1 MAVLRE
7 GAIIT
12 TIAYKDGIIAYDSR
26 ATRGNLIA
34 TDNYDKCAKADGV
47 LFFFSGAAG
56 DVRHL
61 VDAYLKGVTPPKEA
75 DIYAIVVDQGVVYRA
90 GTDGGL
96 FWKEKASA
104 YDAIGSGYAH
114 ALTAMDC
121 GLSAIEAV
129 KMAAKRDTGT
139 GGKIRHYK
147 VK

>member
-1 MAVLRE
+1 M
-7 GAIIT
+7 T

-26 ATRGNLIA
+26 ATRGDLIS
-34 TDNYDKCAKADGV
+34 TDDFDKCAKAGGA
-47 LFFFSGAAG
+47 LFFFSGTVS
-56 DVRHL
+56 DL
-61 VDAYLKGVTPPKEA
+61 KYLIDGYFKGEVPPKTA
-75 DIYAIVVDQGVVYRA
+75 DIGGFAVEKGKVYRVGA
-90 GTDGGL
+90 CDGE
-96 FWKEKASA
+96 FWKEDARNIDAS
-104 YDAIGSGYAH
+104 GSGYAH

>member
-1 MAVLRE
+1 M
-7 GAIIT
+7 T

-34 TDNYDKCAKADGV
+34 DDNYNKCVNVDGL
-47 LFFFSGAAG
+47 LFFFAG
-56 DVRHL
+56 SVCDLKHL
-61 VDAYLKGVTPPKEA
+61 IDGYVKGIDPPKSSDICAFVVDAGK
-75 DIYAIVVDQGVVYRA
+75 VYRI
-90 GTDGGL
+90 GTDEGL
-96 FWKEKASA
+96 LWKDDVLPI
-104 YDAIGSGYAH
+104 DAAGSGYAH
-114 ALTAMDC
+114 AMTAMDC